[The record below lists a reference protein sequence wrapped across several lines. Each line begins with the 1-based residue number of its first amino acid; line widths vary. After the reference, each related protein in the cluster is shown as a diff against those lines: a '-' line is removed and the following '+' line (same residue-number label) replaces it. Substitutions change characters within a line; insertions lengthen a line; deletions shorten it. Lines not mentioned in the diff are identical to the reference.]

1 MADEKE
7 LKMEVGDK
15 GKRKAPEP
23 SAGEGLP
30 ESGWTAQQVA
40 DWLRSSKYASMKD
53 ALQGVDG
60 EMLLGLTKEDLERY
74 GKPPAMGAA
83 LYNELHP
90 AVDEDA
96 RGT

>member
-40 DWLRSSKYASMKD
+40 DWLRNNGYLPAMNELVEGEVNGKD
-53 ALQGVDG
+53 
-60 EMLLGLTKEDLERY
+60 LLGFTEAQLKEY
-74 GKPPAMGAA
+74 STSKPKASA

-90 AVDEDA
+90 AEDE

>member
-60 EMLLGLTKEDLERY
+60 EMLLGLTEAQLKEFS
-74 GKPPAMGAA
+74 KPPAIGAA
-83 LYNELHP
+83 LYNKLHP
-90 AVDEDA
+90 AEDE